1 MAPSSSLDRLFS
13 RELVK
18 SYDMQQFEA
27 ITMGGPK
34 GVEEGTMNATLILL
48 ELSQTTLN
56 RIPPMS
62 FRKTSYLTHFS
73 ATATGFTFNP

>member
-18 SYDMQQFEA
+18 SYDMQQFGA
-27 ITMGGPK
+27 ITTGGPK
-34 GVEEGTMNATLILL
+34 DVEAGTMNANLILL

-62 FRKTSYLTHFS
+62 FRKTSYLTHFPARAEGS
-73 ATATGFTFNP
+73 FLL